1 LSAYAHAQACQ
12 SGRLLSGPKRM
23 AARLTYRAPMI
34 APCRSSRRSLSS
46 RIDCAHPS
54 IQDARCGPYATG
66 RRSQVTSRVAC
77 YVLQVACCMLRING
91 AIPATCPVGRN
102 AHRTPWFMASED
114 DVTPAMRQAARHVA
128 SQEGDFA
135 DRRMRSATQALPTH
149 NTCTRAHVIR
159 HVWARCGADAES
171 PSFAWFDSACG
182 AKHAFFARDAHLDE
196 YVVVFC
202 HIAQLL
208 NGHLPADLA
217 CSGED
222 ATNGASLVP
231 PSPPL
236 RM

>member
-91 AIPATCPVGRN
+91 AIPAMCRVARN

-135 DRRMRSATQALPTH
+135 DRRMRCATQALPTH

-159 HVWARCGADAES
+159 HVWAS
-171 PSFAWFDSACG
+171 
-182 AKHAFFARDAHLDE
+182 
-196 YVVVFC
+196 
-202 HIAQLL
+202 
-208 NGHLPADLA
+208 
-217 CSGED
+217 
-222 ATNGASLVP
+222 
-231 PSPPL
+231 
-236 RM
+236 